1 MPTAIQAD
9 DRKRPRRTTASSLT
23 ARGAQLRL
31 DLPGAQGPGALI
43 AKTPGQDP
51 GTALHLPVGF
61 LAAPGQIQRLRMTDM
76 EDLRLPRVR
85 TKVGWAAAAANAR

>member
-1 MPTAIQAD
+1 MARNCAWISRA
-9 DRKRPRRTTASSLT
+9 RRV
-23 ARGAQLRL
+23 R
-31 DLPGAQGPGALI
+31 GALI